1 MTTLRCLRMRVQI
14 LIFAVKFNQV
24 SCSCFRS
31 DSISKIRSP
40 KEVWNSFPK
49 PAIFENFAERTPIK
63 ICKKKGCS
71 KGVQIFDVHWCG
83 IWKMKPLLIGGLF
96 VLEYLCDVLFE
107 ISRNS
112 IFLQKLL
119 KMKVNFISDTGIV
132 PVITK
137 REI

>member
-40 KEVWNSFPK
+40 KVVWNSFPK

-71 KGVQIFDVHWCG
+71 KGVQIFDVSLVWD
-83 IWKMKPLLIGGLF
+83 
-96 VLEYLCDVLFE
+96 LENE
-107 ISRNS
+107 
-112 IFLQKLL
+112 
-119 KMKVNFISDTGIV
+119 TGDS
-132 PVITK
+132 PC
-137 REI
+137 

>member
-71 KGVQIFDVHWCG
+71 KGVQIFDVHWRG
-83 IWKMKPLLIGGLF
+83 ISKMKSGGCS
-96 VLEYLCDVLFE
+96 YLNICVTFYLK
-107 ISRNS
+107 
-112 IFLQKLL
+112 FL
-119 KMKVNFISDTGIV
+119 GI
-132 PVITK
+132 PKIK
-137 REI
+137 NESQLHFGYR